1 MGLGIIESK
10 RGKSRGGQGEPH
22 AGDKGI
28 KLLLTYYRRTD
39 AAPRRGVNG
48 SRCGVSVVRCA
59 CCAVHPTGLQ
69 AGDTVGAP
77 HQGQSVASSGDGDT
91 AIVGGPADTPGSV
104 CGAMLARLKAQGQ
117 SVALSRDGNSGAH
130 GLPAPHQLLDCLA
143 NNAPRRGLYQAR
155 QARAFISAASS
166 WVIFMCGRNIT
177 VHRLSTNILL
187 RFCIVC
193 AMAAWLR

>member
-1 MGLGIIESK
+1 MI
-10 RGKSRGGQGEPH
+10 PH

-77 HQGQSVASSGDGDT
+77 HQGQSVDSSGDGDT
-91 AIVGGPADTPGSV
+91 AGVGGPADTPGSV

-143 NNAPRRGLYQAR
+143 NNAPRPWAVPSSAGASIHFGGFFVGDFHVWQKYYGSPTFHKH
-155 QARAFISAASS
+155 FIA
-166 WVIFMCGRNIT
+166 IL
-177 VHRLSTNILL
+177 HRVRVLVLCANCL
-187 RFCIVC
+187 FGG